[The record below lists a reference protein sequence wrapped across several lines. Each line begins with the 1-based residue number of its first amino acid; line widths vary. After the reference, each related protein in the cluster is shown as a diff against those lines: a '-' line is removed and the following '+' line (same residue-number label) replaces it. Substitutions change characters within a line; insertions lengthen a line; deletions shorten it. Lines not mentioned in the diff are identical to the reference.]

1 MYNAKSL
8 LTALI
13 LCGIMYSSKEKR
25 GIYLMKMKTITTN
38 RLIYFVETSCDIY
51 PIATEDLDL
60 AVEFIVKAINE
71 IGDYNSADPDYIKS
85 DILESLANDEKSTF
99 FIAYDDDDHMESV
112 KISFLRLV
120 ERA

>member
-1 MYNAKSL
+1 
-8 LTALI
+8 
-13 LCGIMYSSKEKR
+13 
-25 GIYLMKMKTITTN
+25 MKMKTIDTN
-38 RLIYFVETSCDIY
+38 HLVYFVETSCDIY

-60 AVEFIVKAINE
+60 AIEFIVKAINE

-85 DILESLANDEKSTF
+85 DILDSLANDEKSTF

>member
-1 MYNAKSL
+1 
-8 LTALI
+8 
-13 LCGIMYSSKEKR
+13 
-25 GIYLMKMKTITTN
+25 MKMKTITTN
-38 RLIYFVETSCDIY
+38 RLIYFVEPSCDIY

-60 AVEFIVKAINE
+60 AVEFIVEAINE